1 MKQLLLK
8 NLHQQLIGIISKS
21 MTNQRLPVE
30 IAGFDVL
37 KCRKIRAYAISHIND
52 LVSRNIDLTPNQ
64 SYIYTKKKQLNSIYN
79 SIRIPL
85 MSFENN
91 H

>member
-1 MKQLLLK
+1 
-8 NLHQQLIGIISKS
+8 

-37 KCRKIRAYAISHIND
+37 KCRKIRVYAISHIND